1 GRHCRLDFALGRYI
15 LGTYDIL
22 GAGRCRRHRWRHD
35 PLDARQEASGTIER
49 HLVARAVE
57 ESGEQRLL
65 GTDEIRDSRF
75 DPGLADQVVDV
86 DGAVLSEAIDPADSL
101 LEHGGVPGKLD
112 VDARARGSLQVETDA
127 AGVGREEHAARG
139 VVVEVD
145 DVLRA
150 PLLAL
155 LAGEERRPDALVRE
169 LVARRP
175 VREPEHPAPLAEHHH
190 FALLSQSN
198 LTNELAE
205 LQDFRP

>member
-1 GRHCRLDFALGRYI
+1 NEMLDRRGGIRRLGSRRWGEHRVAGLVAGRHCRLDLAVGRYI

-86 DGAVLSEAIDPADSL
+86 DGAVL
-101 LEHGGVPGKLD
+101 
-112 VDARARGSLQVETDA
+112 
-127 AGVGREEHAARG
+127 
-139 VVVEVD
+139 
-145 DVLRA
+145 
-150 PLLAL
+150 
-155 LAGEERRPDALVRE
+155 
-169 LVARRP
+169 
-175 VREPEHPAPLAEHHH
+175 
-190 FALLSQSN
+190 
-198 LTNELAE
+198 
-205 LQDFRP
+205 